1 MSIIFSE
8 KIRFSLH
15 NFTKTGDTFRE
26 RKKWQKGGK
35 NMTRKKYRIGIGIAV
50 ILIVVV
56 SFFLIYQEKQ
66 RNKEYEDGVLVE
78 VEQSGDEMLAQK
90 EKSKEE
96 IAA

>member
-1 MSIIFSE
+1 
-8 KIRFSLH
+8 
-15 NFTKTGDTFRE
+15 
-26 RKKWQKGGK
+26 
-35 NMTRKKYRIGIGIAV
+35 MTRKKYRIGIGIAV